1 MASSHNQASLVA
13 LYGRPED
20 TQPVDLDGVALRDE
34 LDHGART
41 ALFPLYPAAL
51 SLAEV
56 QITTRGD
63 TRSPAPHNAASALI
77 PPRRSKHYLPTT
89 RTPLKCPFLGAF
101 LMVLLNRNASN
112 RQFKRKCPSHYG
124 RFPFNQNRIRRVSEY
139 KAKCKI

>member
-1 MASSHNQASLVA
+1 MKNQYLCNVVRNHQIKHSYATINQIFWS
-13 LYGRPED
+13 D
-20 TQPVDLDGVALRDE
+20 
-34 LDHGART
+34 GART

-77 PPRRSKHYLPTT
+77 SPRRSKHYLPTT

-112 RQFKRKCPSHYG
+112 LQFKRKCPSHYG
-124 RFPFNQNRIRRVSEY
+124 RFPFNQNRIRRVSKY

>member
-1 MASSHNQASLVA
+1 MKNQYLCKVVRNHQIKHSYATINQILW
-13 LYGRPED
+13 PD
-20 TQPVDLDGVALRDE
+20 
-34 LDHGART
+34 GART

-63 TRSPAPHNAASALI
+63 TRPPAPHNAASALI

-89 RTPLKCPFLGAF
+89 RTSLKCPFLGAF
-101 LMVLLNRNASN
+101 LMVLHNRNASN

-124 RFPFNQNRIRRVSEY
+124 RFPFNQNRIRRVSKY
-139 KAKCKI
+139 KVKCKI

>member
-1 MASSHNQASLVA
+1 MKNQYLCNVVRNHQIKHSYATINQILWS
-13 LYGRPED
+13 D
-20 TQPVDLDGVALRDE
+20 
-34 LDHGART
+34 GART

-89 RTPLKCPFLGAF
+89 RTPLKCPFLGAL

>member
-1 MASSHNQASLVA
+1 MLFSREKSVSLQVVRNHQIKHSYATINQIFWS
-13 LYGRPED
+13 D
-20 TQPVDLDGVALRDE
+20 
-34 LDHGART
+34 GART
-41 ALFPLYPAAL
+41 ALFSLYPAAL

-77 PPRRSKHYLPTT
+77 LPRRSKHYLPTT

-112 RQFKRKCPSHYG
+112 RQVKRKCPSHYG
-124 RFPFNQNRIRRVSEY
+124 RFPFNQNRIRRVSKY
-139 KAKCKI
+139 KVKCKI

>member
-1 MASSHNQASLVA
+1 MHALHVSVRVPLTLQQGSPGDTLLGA

-63 TRSPAPHNAASALI
+63 TRSPAPHNAASALV
-77 PPRRSKHYLPTT
+77 PPCGSKHYLPIL
-89 RTPLKCPFLGAF
+89 RASVRCPILGLFGAF
-101 LMVLLNRNASN
+101 LFSRNTSVF
-112 RQFKRKCPSHYG
+112 QFTR
-124 RFPFNQNRIRRVSEY
+124 
-139 KAKCKI
+139 

>member
-1 MASSHNQASLVA
+1 MKNQYLCKVVRNHQIKHSYATINQILWS
-13 LYGRPED
+13 D
-20 TQPVDLDGVALRDE
+20 
-34 LDHGART
+34 GART

-63 TRSPAPHNAASALI
+63 TRSPAPYNAASALI

-89 RTPLKCPFLGAF
+89 RTPLKCPFLGAL

-124 RFPFNQNRIRRVSEY
+124 RFPFNQNRIRRVSKY
-139 KAKCKI
+139 KVKCKI